1 MNPKKTVIE
10 GMAGGSAKW
19 ESDYLASKVL
29 STVPSSEKQRNE
41 QKSGSGDPQT
51 ELSSIE
57 VCRILY

>member
-10 GMAGGSAKW
+10 GTAGGSAKW

-41 QKSGSGDPQT
+41 QKKGKKCKIDSQ
-51 ELSSIE
+51 
-57 VCRILY
+57 